1 MKKFKK
7 GDFIDCYTLKD
18 YEVIKFENHYLMVKE
33 NENSGCK
40 NCFFNTNEC
49 NGYCGYNVTCTRYC
63 SSSDGFFEEI
73 DYEIKYE
80 EISEI
85 EALIFL
91 EDEENEYEK
100 NNRRS

>member
-1 MKKFKK
+1 MKTFKK

-33 NENSGCK
+33 NENSACK
-40 NCFFNTNEC
+40 NCFFNIDKR
-49 NGYCGYNVTCTRYC
+49 NGDCGYNVTCTRYY

-73 DYEIKYE
+73 DYELKYE

-85 EALIFL
+85 EAMILTG
-91 EDEENEYEK
+91 DEYARIYK
-100 NNRRS
+100 K